1 MSGSTQFTDLA
12 QAVIA
17 AYKGRDNSFS
27 NRLQYWI
34 DYFGQRDISTIASE
48 DVEDG
53 IDALIKRGKS
63 QVKTC
68 RSVDSPSTVVAKIIS
83 TGKPLAPSTVN
94 RYVASLASMYKE
106 LRRSRL
112 LPRGLQIPTRGVTRQ
127 TEGPGRTLTITVT
140 EVLHLVA
147 ICRISRNRKLAA
159 LVAFAC
165 TTGWRLGTIQKLKW
179 SEIDLLN
186 GTADT
191 GRTKNGTPHRAVLLP
206 WVIEEIQKIQPRNFD
221 VNGLIFGP
229 SSIKRAWK
237 NALKRADLPQEW
249 TIHHCR
255 HIAAS
260 ILAQGGA
267 SVPVIMACLNHKT
280 PQMALRYSHLNTRT
294 LRDNLNK
301 AWSKTPY

>member
-1 MSGSTQFTDLA
+1 MVMSATTQFTDLA

-17 AYKGRDNSFS
+17 TYKGRDGSFS

-34 DYFGQRDISTIASE
+34 DHFGQRDISTIFSE
-48 DVEDG
+48 DIEDG
-53 IDALIKRGKS
+53 IDALIRRGKC
-63 QVKTC
+63 QVQTS
-68 RSVDSPSTVVAKIIS
+68 RSVDPSSTVITKIVS
-83 TGKPLAPSTVN
+83 TGKPLAPSTIN

-106 LRRSRL
+106 LRRMRL
-112 LPRGLQIPTRGVTRQ
+112 LPRGHQNPTRGITRQ
-127 TEGPGRTLTITVT
+127 PEGPGRTLTITVT
-140 EVLHLVA
+140 EVHNLVA
-147 ICRISRNRKLAA
+147 ACRISRNRKLAA

-179 SEIDLLN
+179 SDIDLVN

-191 GRTKNGTPHRAVLLP
+191 GRTKNGSPHRAVLLP
-206 WVIEEIQKIQPRNFD
+206 WVVEEIQRIQSRNFD
-221 VNGLIFGP
+221 ANGLIFGP

-267 SVPVIMACLNHKT
+267 SIPVIMACLNHKT
-280 PQMALRYSHLNTRT
+280 PQMALRYSHLNTHT

-301 AWSKTPY
+301 AWS